1 MVFFYLRIL
10 AYSVH
15 MNVLKTCKHEYRIE
29 FRQEIKRIILGD
41 EEGQDIVKRS
51 MTLTSKNFISFF

>member
-1 MVFFYLRIL
+1 MVFFSIRIL

-15 MNVLKTCKHEYRIE
+15 MNVLKTCKNGYRIE
-29 FRQEIKRIILGD
+29 FRQEIKRIMMGD

-51 MTLTSKNFISFF
+51 MTLMSKNIISFF